1 MSPEHFPPTV
11 PHSPP
16 DGLVPD
22 EATWIAG
29 DEAGTAGAAEAG
41 WEAGCGAGAG
51 AGATTGAGDGA
62 GAGAGLFVDE
72 DC

>member
-11 PHSPP
+11 PHWPP
-16 DGLVPD
+16 DELVPD
-22 EATWIAG
+22 EATWVAG
-29 DEAGTAGAAEAG
+29 DEAGAAGTTGAG
-41 WEAGCGAGAG
+41 WEAGAGAG
-51 AGATTGAGDGA
+51 AGDGDGD